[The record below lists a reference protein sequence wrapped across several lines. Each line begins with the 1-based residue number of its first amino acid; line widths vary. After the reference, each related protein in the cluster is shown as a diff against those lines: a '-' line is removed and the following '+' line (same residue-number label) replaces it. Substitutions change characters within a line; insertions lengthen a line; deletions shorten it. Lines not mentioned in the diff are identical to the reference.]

1 MLNGPL
7 CVIQIWTLNQMKDD
21 QFKVWESTRT
31 KGKLNF
37 VLFTGVLSWGLPMF
51 IFIAFMN
58 KPFSDGFT
66 SKSAIIHYIVWPL
79 AGVLFGVLT
88 WFMSERKYKK
98 ELASRSIT

>member
-1 MLNGPL
+1 
-7 CVIQIWTLNQMKDD
+7 MKDD
-21 QFKVWESTRT
+21 QFKAWESTRT

-51 IFIAFMN
+51 ILMAFMN
-58 KPFSDGFT
+58 KPFADGFT

-88 WFMSERKYKK
+88 WYMSERKYKK
-98 ELASRSIT
+98 ELVSRSNK

>member
-1 MLNGPL
+1 MLNGAL

-51 IFIAFMN
+51 IFMAFMN
-58 KPFSDGFT
+58 KPFADGFT

-98 ELASRSIT
+98 ELASRSNT